1 MSLDTTYPFQ
11 PCDNE
16 GPVFKEPWEAQAF
29 GMVVALHQSGAFSWD
44 EWAVH
49 LNAEITAAQLE
60 GDPDLGD
67 TYYRHWLRAL
77 EKIVSEKKLSTTAE
91 ISTRVE
97 KWRAAYINTP
107 HGQAIELANAPS

>member
-1 MSLDTTYPFQ
+1 MPVDKIYPFQ

-29 GMVVALHQSGAFSWD
+29 GMVVALHQAGAFSWD
-44 EWAVH
+44 EWATH
-49 LNAEITAAQLE
+49 LNTEIMAAQEE

-67 TYYRHWLRAL
+67 TYYQHWLRAL
-77 EKIVSEKKLSTTAE
+77 EKIVSEKNLTSTTE
-91 ISTRVE
+91 ISARVE

-107 HGQAIELANAPS
+107 HGQAIELNSA

>member
-1 MSLDTTYPFQ
+1 MPDKIYPFQ

-16 GPVFKEPWEAQAF
+16 GPVFKEPWEAHAF

-44 EWAVH
+44 EWAAH
-49 LNAEITAAQLE
+49 LNAEITAAQAQ

-67 TYYRHWLRAL
+67 TYYQHWLRAL
-77 EKIVSEKKLSTTAE
+77 EKIVSGKNLSSTEE

-97 KWRAAYINTP
+97 KWRAAYSNTP
-107 HGQAIELANAPS
+107 HGQPIELNNASN

>member
-1 MSLDTTYPFQ
+1 MSIDTTYPFQ

-44 EWAVH
+44 EWAAH
-49 LNAEITAAQLE
+49 LNAEISAAQRE

-77 EKIVSEKKLSTTAE
+77 EKIVSEKKLSTPAE
-91 ISTRVE
+91 ISARVK

-107 HGQAIELANAPS
+107 HGQAIELANASD

>member
-1 MSLDTTYPFQ
+1 MPLDKTYPFQ

-29 GMVVALHQSGAFSWD
+29 GMVVALHQTGAFSWD
-44 EWAVH
+44 EWAAH
-49 LNAEITAAQLE
+49 LNAEITLAQAQ

-67 TYYRHWLRAL
+67 TYYQHWLQAL
-77 EKIVSEKKLSTTAE
+77 EKLVREKNLSSELE

-97 KWRAAYINTP
+97 KWRSAYSNTP
-107 HGQAIELANAPS
+107 HGQPIELNNAST